1 MMRRELV
8 TGYIHIKGV
17 KVKRVEEHRDRLLNI
32 IKDINSLAPQS
43 LIIVEGNTDEKI
55 VRSLIYNQLE
65 VLSYLKFKEAIARN
79 QFYREF
85 LILTD
90 FDGEGDTLHKI
101 IRKLLLEKGVK
112 ESRVRDDLRTRIRKI
127 LIIYG
132 YSVYDALSNLKR
144 CANIEFE
151 DFKVYVTSDYSHL
164 LYDIYDNG

>member
-43 LIIVEGNTDEKI
+43 LIIVEGNTDEEI
-55 VRSLIYNQLE
+55 VRSLIYNQIE
-65 VLSYLKFKEAIARN
+65 VLSYLKFKEVISRS
-79 QFYREF
+79 QIHREF

-90 FDGEGDTLHKI
+90 FDGEGATLHKI
-101 IRKLLLEKGVK
+101 IRKLILEKGVK
-112 ESRVRDDLRTRIRKI
+112 ESRVRDDLRARIRKI

-144 CANIEFE
+144 CADIEME
-151 DFKVYVTSDYSHL
+151 DFKAYVTSDYSHL